1 VAPSEGTPADK
12 PSALGNARFR
22 DALQSQAR
30 VSISDGEFV
39 MRLPGRNLI
48 AGGSSYEAA
57 LDELVELAEQQPV

>member
-1 VAPSEGTPADK
+1 VARSEGNPEDK
-12 PSALGNARFR
+12 PSALDNARFR

-39 MRLPGRNLI
+39 MRLPGQNLI
-48 AGGSSYEAA
+48 AGAPSYEAA